1 MKNEVLRHLFTGF
14 VRLHILYHA
23 AKESICGVEI
33 VEELRHHGY
42 AIGPGTLYP
51 MLHALEA
58 AGHLASADEVVA
70 GKRRKYFRITP
81 RGRKLLAEARIKL
94 QELVS
99 EIIDD
104 KDALAERKKNS

>member
-1 MKNEVLRHLFTGF
+1 MKNDVLRHLFTGF

-58 AGHLASADEVVA
+58 AGHLTSTDDVVA

-81 RGRKLLAEARIKL
+81 RGRKLLAEARTKL

-104 KDALAERKKNS
+104 KDALTERRKNS